1 MADTMTQSPSGSKA
15 LAGNEELTRR
25 VTKEIQTDFSR
36 FETDREDYQD
46 IWQVA
51 DYMVKCAQNRTVNAS
66 ERAKGA
72 NTEGA
77 ADTTTDGSDTR
88 ANVGSTIFFQQQR
101 TLAAMGVSVQESK
114 PVPFKY
120 QAILNENVP
129 YSQEEGNEIANQ
141 KNILARWTMKK
152 DGFRLKTVEFWHQIW
167 KYGAVPVGIFQKT
180 VKRKVLLTKK
190 QYVDTPEGRVLVGET
205 EEEREIVT
213 DNYPSLRIFPLASLY
228 ADVWRCWDDQDCIL
242 VATIRNRAQIYADVK
257 AGFFD
262 EAKYKKIN
270 RSHEWDGYSGR
281 RFVEEQAENTGDVD
295 YNPRTT
301 GQFCQWDVFK
311 LCPIRNGKWD
321 DDAVPQWYWL
331 TIIGNSPD
339 NGVTVRFER
348 NPDPDDEVPIR
359 LINALPD
366 DSDMLY
372 HVSPAEIVRS
382 NYSVECTLKG
392 AAIDN
397 ICLVNE
403 PPLMAVEGAHRITDF
418 EFKRGQL
425 WRVMNPD
432 AIKEFQVRDNTQ
444 STAALLD
451 YVNQDTRSA
460 LFTNMPIT
468 GQEGYG
474 ARTSASE
481 AVGARRS
488 AMTPHLVVTRYILDQ
503 LLSWYARKS
512 SRYWDAFGTDDQVIA
527 ISDEPRYPEIR
538 PSQLHGEFDI
548 EVNIVDEFHDDLVME
563 QRTNEMLRLVASVP
577 ILQKS
582 IDIYELLK
590 PLFER
595 QRLPLAALKQTT
607 DIDAKMRARDENR
620 RMIENGEVIRPQQ
633 GEAHATHYAEH
644 MGEMLRWQGL
654 DPAVAEGDERIIN
667 AQTILQAHID
677 ETKFLMQQDGQQ
689 TGDVAGG
696 SGNAS
701 EGEVVGNAIAGAMR
715 G

>member
-1 MADTMTQSPSGSKA
+1 
-15 LAGNEELTRR
+15 
-25 VTKEIQTDFSR
+25 
-36 FETDREDYQD
+36 
-46 IWQVA
+46 
-51 DYMVKCAQNRTVNAS
+51 
-66 ERAKGA
+66 
-72 NTEGA
+72 
-77 ADTTTDGSDTR
+77 
-88 ANVGSTIFFQQQR
+88 
-101 TLAAMGVSVQESK
+101 
-114 PVPFKY
+114 
-120 QAILNENVP
+120 
-129 YSQEEGNEIANQ
+129 
-141 KNILARWTMKK
+141 
-152 DGFRLKTVEFWHQIW
+152 
-167 KYGAVPVGIFQKT
+167 
-180 VKRKVLLTKK
+180 
-190 QYVDTPEGRVLVGET
+190 
-205 EEEREIVT
+205 
-213 DNYPSLRIFPLASLY
+213 
-228 ADVWRCWDDQDCIL
+228 
-242 VATIRNRAQIYADVK
+242 
-257 AGFFD
+257 
-262 EAKYKKIN
+262 
-270 RSHEWDGYSGR
+270 
-281 RFVEEQAENTGDVD
+281 
-295 YNPRTT
+295 
-301 GQFCQWDVFK
+301 
-311 LCPIRNGKWD
+311 
-321 DDAVPQWYWL
+321 
-331 TIIGNSPD
+331 
-339 NGVTVRFER
+339 
-348 NPDPDDEVPIR
+348 
-359 LINALPD
+359 
-366 DSDMLY
+366 
-372 HVSPAEIVRS
+372 
-382 NYSVECTLKG
+382 
-392 AAIDN
+392 
-397 ICLVNE
+397 
-403 PPLMAVEGAHRITDF
+403 
-418 EFKRGQL
+418 
-425 WRVMNPD
+425 VMNPD